1 MRPVI
6 EGTVGIFSLYGGPT
20 LFDPAIYVAGHPVP
34 VWRWLWN
41 VATRYLSS
49 TTQHRQPSLAGDQRQ
64 LLTVIPVPQY
74 TTHAFGLGAL
84 SPGG

>member
-1 MRPVI
+1 MAMTAPSA
-6 EGTVGIFSLYGGPT
+6 SL
-20 LFDPAIYVAGHPVP
+20 AA
-34 VWRWLWN
+34 N
-41 VATRYLSS
+41 VANRHLSS
-49 TTQHRQPSLAGDQRQ
+49 VTRHRQPPVAGDQRQ